1 MSVPVPLRGK
11 SGLTLLYLV
20 MKLASYTLNIVN
32 SEKRFPKRYRWC
44 ITSKIANSAV
54 EILNNVNMANEVYVV
69 TKEDYKLRRRYQ
81 KIALC
86 ETRSLLGMVDI
97 ATTTFNLQPSEK
109 WVDMIKEV
117 KNKIQQWVEN
127 DAKRYKDI
135 V

>member
-1 MSVPVPLRGK
+1 
-11 SGLTLLYLV
+11 
-20 MKLASYTLNIVN
+20 
-32 SEKRFPKRYRWC
+32 
-44 ITSKIANSAV
+44 
-54 EILNNVNMANEVYVV
+54 MANEVYVV

-97 ATTTFNLQPSEK
+97 ATTTFNLKPSEK